1 MNIVSNEQIK
11 NFKKEGISILPHFLS
26 KGLWEE
32 MINYLEKAEKDVINR
47 FRGRKRNLL
56 TEVINDKKFI
66 KYFEFPLEDNA

>member
-1 MNIVSNEQIK
+1 
-11 NFKKEGISILPHFLS
+11 
-26 KGLWEE
+26 